1 MDFLKHYWPLI
12 LLTLIFS
19 LKWWNSRKIISIL
32 PDLRKKKAMFID
44 VRSITEFQAA
54 SAPET
59 INIPL
64 QELKNRLSEIP
75 RTIPIVFC
83 CASGTR
89 SSLAK
94 KMLKKNGYKEVYNKI
109 LELGLIF
116 YGKGFL

>member
-1 MDFLKHYWPLI
+1 MDFFKHYWPLI
-12 LLTLIFS
+12 LLILIFS
-19 LKWWNSRKIISIL
+19 LRWWNSRKIISIL

-44 VRSITEFQAA
+44 VRSITEFQEA

-64 QELKNRLSEIP
+64 QELKNRLSEMP
-75 RTIPIVFC
+75 RKIPIVFC

-94 KMLKKNGYKEVYNKI
+94 KMLKKNGYKEVYNI
-109 LELGLIF
+109 GTWTN
-116 YGKGFL
+116 FLR